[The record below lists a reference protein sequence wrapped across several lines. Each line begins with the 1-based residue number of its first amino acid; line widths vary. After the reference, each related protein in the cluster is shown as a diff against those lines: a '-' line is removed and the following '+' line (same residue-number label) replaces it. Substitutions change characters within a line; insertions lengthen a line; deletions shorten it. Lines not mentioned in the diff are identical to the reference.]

1 MEIVNRKNLNP
12 RDQAAISGTLKQYWG
27 YTSLREHQ
35 IGPIESL
42 ATGNDVVAVL
52 PTGGGKSLCYQLPG
66 LVRGGLTLVISP
78 LVSLMKDQVDDLK
91 SRGIQAYNLAG
102 LSHRNEVERVLN
114 NVEFSQASFLFLS
127 PERLNS
133 EIVQSRINRLNVKT
147 IAIDE
152 AHCIS
157 EWGHD
162 FRPDY
167 RLIQSIRPLLKHAA
181 WGCFTA
187 TATRQV
193 IDDIQKVLG
202 LNAAA
207 TFTTPM
213 TRLNLHYS
221 VCRIKDSDS
230 LLFSAAMNSI
240 GSGIIYVRTRLEAEM
255 WSKRLKGIAGGIRSY
270 HAGLSTDLRN
280 ERQSQ
285 WIRGEIRVIVS
296 TNAFGMGIDKPD
308 VRWVY
313 HAHLPPN
320 LESYVQ
326 EAGRAGRDGKKS
338 NCILFL
344 DDQKIDQGTRLLQK
358 FRPNP
363 EWVKSLYQHIAN
375 QSQTA
380 IGDLPSQFFPIDL
393 KPWTIANQADAF
405 EAHQVLSLLCQA
417 GYLSLKRMKK
427 PVQFR
432 VKIESN
438 VVQFS
443 EHFDTPLVQY
453 LSEHNAPNELV
464 KIDQKTLDELGYS
477 QASCETELNQYQ
489 NWGWIDFDMSDEV
502 INIAFLRP
510 RESASNVLIPEAI
523 GSRPFNQRLAKW
535 DAMREYIEKPN
546 CRQQIINEYF
556 QFENT
561 LECGNCDL
569 CKSKEIKGLWEDWVS
584 QIPES
589 GMEWKHWQ
597 ALQKPED
604 LALFIQAVKSGYE
617 QADIYFSR
625 GFVYRKNA

>member
-12 RDQAAISGTLKQYWG
+12 QDQDAISCTLNQYWG
-27 YTSLREHQ
+27 FTSLREHQ
-35 IGPIESL
+35 VGPIESL
-42 ATGNDVVAVL
+42 ISGKDVVAVL

-78 LVSLMKDQVDDLK
+78 LVALMKDQVDDLK
-91 SRGIQAYNLAG
+91 SRGVKAYHLAG
-102 LSHRNEVERVLN
+102 LGDRNDVERVLN
-114 NVEFSQASFLFLS
+114 NVEFSGASFLFLS

-187 TATRQV
+187 TATREV

-202 LNAAA
+202 LKDAKA
-207 TFTTPM
+207 FTTPM

-221 VCRIKDSDS
+221 VCRIKDSDG
-230 LLFSAAMNSI
+230 LLFSAVMNSI

-255 WSKRLKGIAGGIRSY
+255 WSKRLTNIKGGIRSY
-270 HAGLSTDLRN
+270 HAGLSTDIRN

-285 WIRGEIRVIVS
+285 WIRGDIRVIVS

-326 EAGRAGRDGKKS
+326 EAGRAGRDGKAS
-338 NCILFL
+338 QCILFL
-344 DDQKIDQGTRLLQK
+344 DDQKIDQGSRLVQK
-358 FRPNP
+358 SRPNP
-363 EWVKSLYQHIAN
+363 DWIKSLYQHIAN
-375 QSQTA
+375 QSITTV
-380 IGDLPSQFFPIDL
+380 GDLPLRYFPIDL
-393 KPWTIANQADAF
+393 KPWSMVNGADAF
-405 EAHQVLSLLCQA
+405 ETHQVLSLLCQA
-417 GYLSLKRMKK
+417 GYLKSKKTKR

-432 VKIESN
+432 IKIQKN
-438 VVQFS
+438 GLQFS
-443 EHFDTPLVQY
+443 GQLDTPLVQY
-453 LSEHNAPNELV
+453 LGKHNAANELV
-464 KIDQKTLDELGYS
+464 VIDEKTLNELGYS
-477 QASCETELNQYQ
+477 KASCETELNQYQ
-489 NWGWIDFDMSDEV
+489 NWGWIDFEIDEEIV
-502 INIAFLRP
+502 NVAFLRP

-523 GSRPFNQRLAKW
+523 GSRPFNQRLVKW
-535 DAMREYIEKPN
+535 DAIREYVEKPN
-546 CRQQIINEYF
+546 CRQQMINEYF

-561 LECGNCDL
+561 LECGNCDV
-569 CKSKEIKGLWEDWVS
+569 CKSKKIKDLWEDLMS
-584 QIPES
+584 QIPDS
-589 GMEWKHWQ
+589 GIDWKHWQ
-597 ALQKPED
+597 SQQKPKD
-604 LALFIQAVKSGYE
+604 LALFIKAVKSGYD

-625 GFVYRKNA
+625 GFVYRINA